1 MKMLI
6 STTGVA
12 LLITASF
19 ALVFVTVIFTACT
32 ALFVC
37 LKS

>member
-1 MKMLI
+1 MLVN
-6 STTGVA
+6 TTGAA
-12 LLITASF
+12 LLIIALF
-19 ALVFVTVIFTACT
+19 AVLVTITFTACT

>member
-1 MKMLI
+1 MLYN
-6 STTGVA
+6 TTVA
-12 LLITASF
+12 ALFIIALF
-19 ALVFVTVIFTACT
+19 AVLGTVILTACT